1 MAAPTLQCVLSV
13 FAKAFDDGFIVG
25 MEDLLEPAFA
35 EIDTDSF
42 EVLSAHPFCR
52 GLRKEVVLGIS
63 RASKRLVFT
72 TVGRVILNEGSL
84 STELSNLWI
93 LTRGAV
99 EVIESGQ
106 TLCTLENGSVFGD
119 SVAFSRCDRQPFT
132 IKVLQVPV
140 IAWCLPSA
148 DLRQT
153 IKLHASAGPLM
164 DEFVD
169 QQERRILWPRVSK
182 LLLLSHCGPNFA
194 KQLLK
199 KVSIRHVR
207 AHNLVWSPATSRQYL
222 KVVLV
227 GTLLV
232 EKVSTDAFQLEDE
245 VPGSPSILRSGT
257 QSRMFERRK
266 TTHVTI
272 GSTEFSD
279 EAEESRAQ
287 TRRLSGPDM
296 PMSPTTL
303 QQLKSFAA
311 TKSMSGFEY
320 PVLDED
326 SSSSSSVSDEENE
339 ENSDLSS
346 GSSSTESSSE
356 SSEVEELYDLPET
369 LSVLEPTAGTVQ
381 ARAGPYCLVFNEP
394 AVLNYTESDAMLYR
408 QAVAL
413 TDCIFLLLKVD
424 DFREAVERA
433 PREKKRFDLL
443 ANAEYREWQRCGIH
457 RLRSL
462 EVFAK
467 CSKQFLSDLAQ
478 TVESALCF
486 HGNDII
492 AADDATNG
500 LVLFM
505 QGHAQNEKRH
515 KVQAPD
521 VLSSMNWLGD
531 RHAAE
536 PPRRVK
542 AKEVCQI
549 LRISQAKLLSLL
561 SRHPHETAVIVNEA
575 NRINSRKHGGYG
587 GRAAA
592 FQRSLRDGANGAQGG
607 GLFWYCPFCD
617 DLGED
622 FLQELITHMECFKLI
637 PGQHLFR
644 NLDGANADFLVVLT
658 RGRLMASDEELDA
671 PLIIC
676 GFDRSGYID
685 TVAEELSE
693 VFCVNFEQIKS
704 LLAVN
709 PESTR
714 AFLMR
719 VALFQ
724 ERLEK
729 RQGLSWWS
737 SLNVLRRHEPFAACT
752 EAFIEACARF
762 MQVRFC
768 LPGEAIVEEGSHVE
782 HALIIESGVAKVHR
796 QTKPALRGCPDRTG
810 EVRDSYLVGGISG
823 AYGFA
828 GMQRRLATI
837 KALTLCKLIEI
848 PITAIL
854 TLLDQHPDAR
864 QRFREIA
871 ERRFKELAP
880 EPLEEHPF
888 FKNFSKSF
896 LNTLRTKCNAQVF
909 FVGETIIRQGDPAD
923 SMIIISSASLVT
935 LYVDGRKLKDLAG
948 GCTLGVPSILS
959 SAAVKRF
966 ATIEAQTACTVQK
979 LTRKDWLDV
988 LKNHAEHRLWI
999 QSFTE
1004 EQLALANQQALETT
1018 RRYRWRKI
1026 KERETAAVQTHC
1038 RRAKGQTQKGP
1049 TKQASVTQALA
1060 EAKDLP
1066 LHGISDSY
1074 DGYEHWDCFNGRKAT
1089 VPHVRLPQ
1097 LSLRPQKIE
1106 VVEHSEE
1113 EDDHDEAT
1121 RSSTAR
1127 RGSDFGGMAMRKMT
1141 IKASN
1146 SSRLSVLGELPQM
1159 VEKPMS
1165 HESWLDC
1172 QDAFGLLYTAL
1183 GD

>member
-1 MAAPTLQCVLSV
+1 
-13 FAKAFDDGFIVG
+13 

-63 RASKRLVFT
+63 RASKRWVFT

-222 KVVLV
+222 QVVLV

-232 EKVSTDAFQLEDE
+232 EKVSTDAFQLHDE

-279 EAEESRAQ
+279 EAETSRSQ
-287 TRRLSGPDM
+287 KRLSGPVS

-326 SSSSSSVSDEENE
+326 SSNSSSSSVTDEENE

-369 LSVLEPTAGTVQ
+369 LSVLEPTTGTVQ
-381 ARAGPYCLVFNEP
+381 AKAGPYCLVFNEP
-394 AVLNYTESDAMLYR
+394 AVLNYTESEAMLYR

-462 EVFAK
+462 EIFAK

-492 AADDATNG
+492 AADEDATNG

-515 KVQAPD
+515 KVQAPE

-549 LRISQAKLLSLL
+549 LRISQSKLLSLL

-592 FQRSLRDGANGAQGG
+592 FQRTLRDGANGAQGG

-617 DLGED
+617 GLGED

-658 RGRLMASDEELDA
+658 RGRLMASDDDLDA

-704 LLAVN
+704 LLAVS

-714 AFLMR
+714 AFLIR

-752 EAFIEACARF
+752 EAFIEACAPF

-768 LPGEAIVEEGSHVE
+768 LPGEAIVEEGNHVE

-837 KALTLCKLIEI
+837 KAVTLCKLIEI
-848 PITAIL
+848 PIAAIL

-923 SMIIISSASLVT
+923 SMIIISSASVVT

-959 SAAVKRF
+959 PAAVKRF

-1038 RRAKGQTQKGP
+1038 RRAKGQMQKGP
-1049 TKQASVTQALA
+1049 KQASVKQALA
-1060 EAKDLP
+1060 EAKDVP
-1066 LHGISDSY
+1066 LIGISDSY
-1074 DGYEHWDCFNGRKAT
+1074 ESYEHWDCFNGRKAT

-1113 EDDHDEAT
+1113 EDVLDEAT

-1141 IKASN
+1141 IKSSN
-1146 SSRLSVLGELPQM
+1146 SSRLSVLGELPHM
-1159 VEKPMS
+1159 VDKPMS

>member
-1 MAAPTLQCVLSV
+1 
-13 FAKAFDDGFIVG
+13 

-42 EVLSAHPFCR
+42 EVLTAHPFCR

-63 RASKRLVFT
+63 RASKRWVFT

-84 STELSNLWI
+84 STDLSNLWI

-106 TLCTLENGSVFGD
+106 SLCTLENGSVFGD

-232 EKVSTDAFQLEDE
+232 EKVSTDAFQLHDE

-287 TRRLSGPDM
+287 KRLSGPDM

-326 SSSSSSVSDEENE
+326 SSSSSSSVSDEENE

-356 SSEVEELYDLPET
+356 SEVEELYDLPET
-369 LSVLEPTAGTVQ
+369 LAVLEPTTGTVQ
-381 ARAGPYCLVFNEP
+381 AKAGPYCLVFNEP
-394 AVLNYTESDAMLYR
+394 AVLNYTESDDMLYR

-413 TDCIFLLLKVD
+413 TDSIFLLLKVD

-462 EVFAK
+462 EIFAK

-486 HGNDII
+486 HGSDII
-492 AADDATNG
+492 AADEDATNG

-515 KVQAPD
+515 KVQAPE

-549 LRISQAKLLSLL
+549 LRISQPKLLSLL

-622 FLQELITHMECFKLI
+622 FLQELITRMECFKLI

-644 NLDGANADFLVVLT
+644 NLDGANTDFLVVLT
-658 RGRLMASDEELDA
+658 RGRLMASGDELDA

-752 EAFIEACARF
+752 EAFIEACAPF

-768 LPGEAIVEEGSHVE
+768 LPGEAIVEEGNHVE

-923 SMIIISSASLVT
+923 SMIIISSASVVT

-959 SAAVKRF
+959 PVAVRRF

-1026 KERETAAVQTHC
+1026 KERETAAVETHC
-1038 RRAKGQTQKGP
+1038 RRAKGQAQKGAP
-1049 TKQASVTQALA
+1049 KHFSVRPALA

-1066 LHGISDSY
+1066 LHGISESYDSY
-1074 DGYEHWDCFNGRKAT
+1074 ELWDCFNGRKAT

-1097 LSLRPQKIE
+1097 LSIRPPKIA
-1106 VVEHSEE
+1106 VVEESEE
-1113 EDDHDEAT
+1113 EDVLDEAT

-1141 IKASN
+1141 IKTSN

-1183 GD
+1183 SD